1 MTIGLYF
8 GSFNPVHNGHLIIA
22 SHIANFTSL
31 QRIWFVISPQ
41 NPLKQ
46 SKSLINE
53 NHRKHLIDLVID
65 GEKKLRSSNIEFNL
79 PKPSFTVDTLAYL
92 SDKYPQH
99 EFSVIMG
106 SDSFSN
112 IKKWK
117 NYEVI
122 LRDYEIIIYERPGFK
137 VKHEMMTEKIKVLD
151 APLLQISSTHIRDLI
166 QQKKSIRYLV
176 PDIVKEEIEQ
186 QQYYG

>member
-1 MTIGLYF
+1 MDIGLYF
-8 GSFNPVHNGHLIIA
+8 GSFNPIHNGHLIIA
-22 SHIANFTSL
+22 SHIANYTSL
-31 QRIWFVISPQ
+31 QRIWFVITPQ

-46 SKSLINE
+46 NRSLINE
-53 NHRKHLIDLVID
+53 NHRKHLIDLAIK
-65 GEKKLRSSNIEFNL
+65 GEKKLRSSNIEFKL
-79 PKPSFTVDTLAYL
+79 PKPSYTINTLAYL

-122 LRDYEIIIYERPGFK
+122 LKNYKIHIYERPGFT
-137 VKHEMMTEKIKVLD
+137 VKPELLSDNVKVLN
-151 APLLQISSTHIRDLI
+151 APLLQISSTHIRDMI
-166 QQKKSIRYLV
+166 RQKKSIRYLV
-176 PDIVKEEIEQ
+176 PDIVKDEIER
-186 QQYYG
+186 QQYYE